1 MRLSELNISKSQLI
15 NIADD
20 YIFNARNKSLFLHKV
35 EGYTYEELSEMY
47 NLSTV
52 RTKEIVKDCLD
63 KVSKHIT

>member
-1 MRLSELNISKSQLI
+1 MRLSELDIPKSQLI
-15 NIADD
+15 VLAENFI
-20 YIFNARNKSLFLHKV
+20 YNARNKNLFLNKV

-63 KVSKHIT
+63 RISKHI

>member
-1 MRLSELNISKSQLI
+1 MRMSELDISKSQLI
-15 NIADD
+15 VLVED
-20 YIFNARNKSLFLHKV
+20 YIYNARNKSLFMKKV

-63 KVSKHIT
+63 KISKHI